1 MSQTPTRYQTGT
13 QLLVKD
19 AILDTL
25 HPLASSVSVT
35 GSFCPLLPYG
45 INAFGALPFVFSLLG
60 CTPACKTTT
69 MGDDNFKDLM
79 QMLRGSQGFCI
90 SPLLKFLSQQL
101 SLLKPSLQKFPHLE
115 QIGATPFCTCLYH
128 GDR

>member
-25 HPLASSVSVT
+25 HPLASSVSVS

-45 INAFGALPFVFSLLG
+45 INAFGAFCFLTARLH
-60 CTPACKTTT
+60 AC
-69 MGDDNFKDLM
+69 M
-79 QMLRGSQGFCI
+79 QNNHHEG
-90 SPLLKFLSQQL
+90 
-101 SLLKPSLQKFPHLE
+101 
-115 QIGATPFCTCLYH
+115 
-128 GDR
+128 